1 MNIKNIAIKFLPHA
15 AAIVVFA
22 IVAHVFFSM
31 IGNGYTIKQHD
42 IQNVMGMAKEIQDY
56 RLMNEGVEPL
66 WSGNMFAGM
75 PAYQTTVIYS
85 TNVLRGIDKIMKLG
99 MPPAIGSLFMCML
112 GFYIFALC
120 LRINPWLSIA
130 GSIAFGLST
139 INILYLGGGH
149 TSKINAISYM
159 APTVGALL
167 LTYRGK
173 LLTGSALF
181 ALFFGL
187 GLTSN
192 HFQMTYYL
200 GFLLA
205 LVGLTEII
213 RLVIQKNLGY
223 MLKGTAMLAIAA
235 IIGILPNVGNLLT
248 TYEYS
253 KYTTRGTSDLTI
265 KSDANNTMAPDQD
278 GLSDEYIL
286 NYNMSAGEPWSMIIP
301 NAKGGNSQVSI
312 DKNREAFGQSDKN
325 VREQLKNFPIYWGG
339 QGASAG
345 AFYFGAAIMFLFA
358 MAIAFSKDIIR
369 WPFLILSILAIAL
382 SMRDMH
388 GLNSFFINSF
398 PMYNK
403 FRDSKMMLVLIQFM
417 APALALIW
425 IQELIST
432 EHAGLRKKPILIG
445 LGIGLV
451 ILIGVTAKPT
461 ITGGLISNNEQE
473 YFDQLLTQY
482 KGESQTLSVI
492 EDIESNLMKVRTYV
506 FRQDAQRSL
515 LIILAAVGIV
525 IAVMMGKLKK
535 YPAIALLSLLF
546 VSDIWLVSSRYMNED
561 KELVAENK
569 KDYIH
574 YAKVDDMVFPFA
586 PDATDQAILE
596 AEKGTIADYDAQVS
610 KLSSAMAA
618 KAPYNDVKNQDLI
631 RMSAEYGVLQLN
643 TNFRVLLASPGTMS
657 ESRTAYFHKSLGGY
671 HAAKLKSYQELYDFY
686 IDKEIA
692 SIQEA
697 LKSQSMQVV
706 DSTLDLCK
714 VIHLLNTKYIKIN
727 GNGRPIPN
735 ANRAYGNAWF
745 VSNVKATATPD
756 QAMLAIAETDL
767 RTTAIVAAEQ
777 ASKLPTNV
785 AIDSTYSIRLTS
797 YHTNTLTYSS
807 QSNASAV
814 AVFSE
819 IYYPEG
825 WVCRIDGQE
834 QPYFKVDH
842 TLRGALIPAGSHE
855 IVWSFEP
862 KSFIKSSAI
871 NMCGSGLLLL
881 LLLGAL
887 FMEVK
892 AKSPAK
898 VS

>member
-1 MNIKNIAIKFLPHA
+1 MNIKNIAVKFLPHA

-56 RLMNEGVEPL
+56 RLMNEGAEPL

-75 PAYQTTVIYS
+75 PAYQTTVIYA
-85 TNVLRGIDKIMKLG
+85 TNMLRGIDKIMKLG
-99 MPPAIGSLFMCML
+99 MHPAIGSLFMCML

-120 LRINPWLSIA
+120 LRINPWLGIA
-130 GSIAFGLST
+130 GSIAFGLGT

-213 RLVIQKNLGY
+213 RLAIQKNWGY
-223 MLKGTAMLAIAA
+223 LLKGTAMLVIAA

-301 NAKGGNSQVSI
+301 NAKGGNSQISI

-358 MAIAFSKDIIR
+358 MAIAFSRDIIR

-382 SMRDMH
+382 SMREMH

-432 EHAGLRKKPILIG
+432 ESAAVRKKPILIG

-451 ILIGVTAKPT
+451 ILLAVTAKPT
-461 ITGGLISNNEQE
+461 ITGDLISNNEKE

-482 KGESQTLSVI
+482 KGESQTLAMI
-492 EDIESNLMKVRTYV
+492 DDIEANLLKVRTYV

-515 LIILAAVGIV
+515 LIILVAIGIV
-525 IAVMMGKLKK
+525 VAVMMGKLKK

-546 VSDIWLVSSRYMNED
+546 VADIWLISSRYMNED

-569 KDYIH
+569 KDYVH

-596 AEKGTIADYDAQVS
+596 AEKGTIADFDAQVS

-631 RMSAEYGVLQLN
+631 RMSSEYGVLQLN
-643 TNFRVLLASPGTMS
+643 TNFRVLLATPGTMS

-706 DSTLDLCK
+706 DSTLDQCK

-727 GNGRPIPN
+727 GGGRPIPN
-735 ANRAYGNAWF
+735 AKRAYGNAWF
-745 VSNVKATATPD
+745 VSNVKSAATPD
-756 QAMLAIAETDL
+756 EAMLSIATTDL
-767 RTTAIVAAEQ
+767 RSTAIVAARE
-777 ASKLPTNV
+777 ASKLPTTV
-785 AIDSTYSIRLTS
+785 AIDSTYAIRLTS
-797 YHTNTLTYSS
+797 YHTNTLTYAS
-807 QSNASAV
+807 QSNAPAV

-862 KSFIKSSAI
+862 KSFTKSSAI
-871 NMCGSGLLLL
+871 NMCGSGLLVL

-887 FMEVK
+887 GMEIK
-892 AKSPAK
+892 PKSPAK
-898 VS
+898 VA